1 MSNMDK
7 KAKVVQIKLVPPTHK
22 TRPIESRTLEEEMA
36 LECNIATILKTMYMN
51 RKVQRSIK
59 NTEGNA
65 LHQRL
70 YLRECTK
77 ATMEDIRSLN
87 H

>member
-1 MSNMDK
+1 MYK
-7 KAKVVQIKLVPPTHK
+7 KAKVVQIKPVPLTHK
-22 TRPIESRTLEEEMA
+22 TRPSESRTLEEEMA
-36 LECNIATILKTMYMN
+36 LEYNKATILKTMYMSC
-51 RKVQRSIK
+51 KVQRSIK

-70 YLRECTK
+70 YLREYTK